1 MGCRRMADISFDH
14 LPDKKIPDRGEIR
27 TEQMTEDIE
36 KKLTKQQLEK
46 QIKTDA
52 GLEPEKVVKGSFT
65 KDVPQLLFRFG
76 AAAIPC
82 PKFNLTDEEAQT
94 FATHLNILLPLEGK
108 LASIV
113 VIVMITLNKVYQCMD
128 AIQARSKPKLANDAP
143 GFEEKPQEP
152 EKKPNE
158 VI

>member
-1 MGCRRMADISFDH
+1 MSPDIGFTD
-14 LPDKKIPDRGEIR
+14 LGDKKIPDKGEIR

-52 GLEPEKVVKGSFT
+52 GIEPERIAKGSFT

-94 FATHLNILLPLEGK
+94 FATHLNILLPIEGK

-128 AIQARSKPKLANDAP
+128 AIQARRTPAASKMPNDTP
-143 GFEEKPQEP
+143 GFAEPPKEP

-158 VI
+158 VL

>member
-1 MGCRRMADISFDH
+1 VAARHPLTGCRRMADIAFDH

-52 GLEPEKVVKGSFT
+52 GLEPEKVAKGSFT

-82 PKFNLTDEEAQT
+82 P
-94 FATHLNILLPLEGK
+94 
-108 LASIV
+108 
-113 VIVMITLNKVYQCMD
+113 
-128 AIQARSKPKLANDAP
+128 
-143 GFEEKPQEP
+143 
-152 EKKPNE
+152 
-158 VI
+158 